1 MSSWFFSLQF
11 RMVLAFALVLALA
24 LGGVSVYVGYAAERE
39 TTEFQSDVDEA
50 RVARVEQVVSRLY
63 SPRLGWTG
71 LQPTLEQVSA
81 LYRWRILVRDSQGRI
96 MADSHPKFD
105 LPGKGG
111 LPAGKFVTIVSNGR
125 PVGTVLVVPSEAP
138 EVAPE
143 PAVAQLASTLN
154 HTLLWTGLIA
164 GTSGILVVSLLSR
177 SVLTPVRALS
187 QAAKRLG
194 QGDFSQ
200 RVVPNGKDEIAEL
213 GVTFNSMAQGLQ
225 KAEEQRKG
233 LMADVAHELRTPIS
247 NIQGYLEAVKDGLLQ
262 PDRPT
267 IDTIHQQVLHLG
279 PTWLRT

>member
-1 MSSWFFSLQF
+1 M
-11 RMVLAFALVLALA
+11 
-24 LGGVSVYVGYAAERE
+24 
-39 TTEFQSDVDEA
+39 
-50 RVARVEQVVSRLY
+50 
-63 SPRLGWTG
+63 
-71 LQPTLEQVSA
+71 
-81 LYRWRILVRDSQGRI
+81 RDSQGRI

-164 GTSGILVVSLLSR
+164 GASGILVVSLLSR

-279 PTWLRT
+279 PPG